1 MVLTLLP
8 RTTGRFGRT
17 GLKVNKLRYH
27 CEGYTE
33 QYLSGGNVTVAYNPE
48 DVTSVWVVE
57 NGVYTEF
64 VLIESRFQGKDL
76 IEVQEL
82 QTGQK
87 SIAKNEM
94 KNNLQAQID
103 LAQHIEVIADSV
115 SGNTDVHMK
124 NIRNT
129 RKREQMKSHQDYM
142 KEERGYG

>member
-1 MVLTLLP
+1 MLTLLP
-8 RTTGRFGRT
+8 RTTGKFDRR

-33 QYLSGGNVTVAYNPE
+33 QYLSGGTVTVAYNPE

-64 VLIESRFQGKDL
+64 ALIEFRFRGKDL
-76 IEVQEL
+76 IEVQEI
-82 QTGQK
+82 QDGQK

-94 KNNLQAQID
+94 RNNLQAQID
-103 LAQHIEVIADSV
+103 LAQHIEAIAGSV
-115 SGNTDVHMK
+115 SSNADVHMK

-129 RKREQMKSHQDYM
+129 RKREQMKSHRDYM
-142 KEERGYG
+142 KEGRSHG